1 MSLIL
6 DALKKSEEKRQL
18 GQAPTL
24 GSSILATRRRRNLL
38 PYIVAAIVL
47 VALIGLWQF
56 NKYKHSH
63 RSKAPVVAG
72 APAAPAPVATS
83 PARNNRAPA
92 ANPAGVAAAA
102 PATAPAPIAPPPVAS
117 ATAPSSMVFGGEK
130 PSAAATAPAVAP
142 KTAAPVAGP
151 IAAPAAAVATAP
163 ATTPAVVPPATKA
176 IAPPPA
182 FGAAPAP
189 NPASQTAAP
198 TTASTPPAAPIA
210 SVPAKAAVSDKIR
223 APAPAI
229 AANPDEKP
237 VQAYYELP
245 FPVRKDLPAIK
256 ISMHVYA
263 VDPAQRF
270 IVVNNVH
277 QGEGDSIEGGVTVR
291 EIRPTDIV
299 LEFQGKIF
307 SVPRTGI

>member
-24 GSSILATRRRRNLL
+24 GSSILATRPRRNML

-63 RSKAPVVAG
+63 RSKTPVVAG
-72 APAAPAPVATS
+72 APATTATS
-83 PARNNRAPA
+83 PARSNRAPA
-92 ANPAGVAAAA
+92 ANPAGVAAVA
-102 PATAPAPIAPPPVAS
+102 PATTPAPPIAPPPVAS
-117 ATAPSSMVFGGEK
+117 AAPPSSMVFGGKK
-130 PSAAATAPAVAP
+130 PAAVVAAPAVAPKAAAPVAGPIPAPAPAVAAAAATAPAVAP
-142 KTAAPVAGP
+142 
-151 IAAPAAAVATAP
+151 PAAKVIT
-163 ATTPAVVPPATKA
+163 
-176 IAPPPA
+176 PPPA

-189 NPASQTAAP
+189 KTAAQAAAP
-198 TTASTPPAAPIA
+198 TTASAPPATPAAPDN
-210 SVPAKAAVSDKIR
+210 VR

-229 AANPDEKP
+229 AANPDAKP

>member
-24 GSSILATRRRRNLL
+24 GSSILATRPRRNLL
-38 PYIVAAIVL
+38 PYIVAAILL

-63 RSKAPVVAG
+63 RSKALVVAG
-72 APAAPAPVATS
+72 APAAPAPATTS
-83 PARNNRAPA
+83 PARNNRAPV
-92 ANPAGVAAAA
+92 ANPAGVAAVT
-102 PATAPAPIAPPPVAS
+102 PATAPAVPSAPPPVTS
-117 ATAPSSMVFGGEK
+117 AVPPPSMVFGGKK
-130 PSAAATAPAVAP
+130 PAAAASAPAVAP
-142 KTAAPVAGP
+142 KVAAPVTGP
-151 IAAPAAAVATAP
+151 IPTPAPAVATAP
-163 ATTPAVVPPATKA
+163 ATAPAIAPPAAKA
-176 IAPPPA
+176 IPPPPA

-189 NPASQTAAP
+189 TTASP
-198 TTASTPPAAPIA
+198 TTASAATAAPIA
-210 SVPAKAAVSDKIR
+210 PSPAVSPDNTR
-223 APAPAI
+223 APAPAT
-229 AANPDEKP
+229 AANPDAKP